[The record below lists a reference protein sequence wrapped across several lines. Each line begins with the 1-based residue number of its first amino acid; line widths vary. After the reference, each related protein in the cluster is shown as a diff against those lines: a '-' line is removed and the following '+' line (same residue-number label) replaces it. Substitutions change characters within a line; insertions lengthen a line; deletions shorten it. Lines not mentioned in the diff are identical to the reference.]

1 MDESGFWNRLDLLAR
16 SLFPFVA
23 SALLIIIG
31 FAPLRAPEIAPAL
44 PLFGMAAVYYWC
56 VFRPDLMPHWA
67 IFLLGLFSDLLGGT
81 LVGSS
86 ILAFFALYLAISSQR
101 RFFAHA
107 SFFLLWLAFA
117 LFALPAFLNMWAL
130 ACWNAGAIITPAPLA
145 LQYVLTVAVYP
156 MIAWFFGQSQQVIL
170 QSGGR
175 G

>member
-1 MDESGFWNRLDLLAR
+1 MDDSGFWNRLDLLAR

-117 LFALPAFLNMWAL
+117 LFSLPAFLIMWAL
-130 ACWNAGAIITPAPLA
+130 LA